1 MTKYEY
7 KVLTESDHRTLEYT
21 LNSYGSAG
29 WKLVNVV
36 WNNDESF
43 LITTLISYCFRHPL
57 FSASREKMAL
67 NSGIV
72 LQSPSNAR

>member
-29 WKLVNVV
+29 WKLVNIV
-36 WNNDESF
+36 WNNDESL
-43 LITTLISYCFRHPL
+43 LIAMLI
-57 FSASREKMAL
+57 REKE
-67 NSGIV
+67 
-72 LQSPSNAR
+72 

>member
-1 MTKYEY
+1 MLTIMEYVRKEDSEENIKEVFSCMTKYEY

-43 LITTLISYCFRHPL
+43 LITTLI
-57 FSASREKMAL
+57 REKE
-67 NSGIV
+67 
-72 LQSPSNAR
+72 